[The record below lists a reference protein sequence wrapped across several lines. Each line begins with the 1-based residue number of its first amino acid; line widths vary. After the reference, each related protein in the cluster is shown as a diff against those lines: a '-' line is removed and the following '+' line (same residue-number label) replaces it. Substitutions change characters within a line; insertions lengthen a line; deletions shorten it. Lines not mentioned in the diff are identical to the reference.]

1 MELGPFIL
9 GIDVGGSGLKAGLF
23 KLDGTLVRSGYSKS
37 HMTTQKPGQVEFDG
51 ELWWQQMI
59 QAVQQTIVD
68 IPKKKILAVGV
79 SNTNGL
85 IAVGSDGHP
94 LRPAIMLWDQRATNE
109 INKIKEIVGA
119 SEVHK
124 ITGNPL
130 APGTYALPTILWLQK
145 NQPEIFNSTFKF
157 MVPGGY
163 LIALLTGNFTI
174 DYSRACT
181 TLLFDIC
188 KLDWHTPFLQ
198 AFQIPIEKM
207 PIPLASNAIA
217 GTISED
223 ASRLTGLLQGTPV
236 VAGCSDTIAAA
247 IGSGS
252 LQPGE
257 YFIIMGTAAR
267 VCTTL
272 DSPSFDQRFM
282 NVPHVIPDHWLA
294 IGALNGGGSSLRWAL
309 ETFGQL
315 EQDIAEFTKQN
326 AYNLLTSQAFQAP
339 AGSKGLLFLPYI
351 SGERT
356 PIWDP
361 YARATFLGI
370 TLSHDRNDFLRSILE
385 GTAFAIRQ
393 TIEILTSISGDTIQE
408 LRIGGAAA
416 TSAVWDQIISD
427 VLGKKIVSLHHE
439 HTEVLGAAISGGVG
453 IGAYQDY
460 PSALRQVD
468 ILGHVFHPHQE
479 SHDIY
484 NQMYEIYEDIY
495 PDIKRYFERLA
506 QISVIK

>member
-1 MELGPFIL
+1 MGSGPYLLGL
-9 GIDVGGSGLKAGLF
+9 DVGGSGLKAGLF
-23 KLDGTLVRSGYSKS
+23 TLDGTLVRSGYAKS
-37 HMTTQKPGQVEFDG
+37 QMTTQKPGHVEYDA
-51 ELWWQQMI
+51 ELWWKQLI
-59 QAVQQTIVD
+59 QVVQQTIHN

-85 IAVGSDGHP
+85 IAVGNDGHP

-109 INKIKEIVGA
+109 IIQIRDVVGA

-145 NQPEIFNSTFKF
+145 NQPETFNSIYKF

-181 TLLFDIC
+181 TLLFDIR

-198 AFQIPIEKM
+198 AFQIPFEKM
-207 PIPLASNAIA
+207 PIPHASDAIV

-252 LQPGE
+252 FQPGE

-272 DSPSFDQRFM
+272 DTPSFDKRFM
-282 NVPHVIPDHWLA
+282 NVPHVLPDHWLA
-294 IGALNGGGSSLRWAL
+294 IGALNG
-309 ETFGQL
+309 
-315 EQDIAEFTKQN
+315 
-326 AYNLLTSQAFQAP
+326 
-339 AGSKGLLFLPYI
+339 
-351 SGERT
+351 
-356 PIWDP
+356 
-361 YARATFLGI
+361 
-370 TLSHDRNDFLRSILE
+370 E
-385 GTAFAIRQ
+385 GR
-393 TIEILTSISGDTIQE
+393 
-408 LRIGGAAA
+408 RY
-416 TSAVWDQIISD
+416 
-427 VLGKKIVSLHHE
+427 
-439 HTEVLGAAISGGVG
+439 VG
-453 IGAYQDY
+453 
-460 PSALRQVD
+460 R
-468 ILGHVFHPHQE
+468 
-479 SHDIY
+479 
-484 NQMYEIYEDIY
+484 
-495 PDIKRYFERLA
+495 
-506 QISVIK
+506 